1 MDAGTALAAL
11 QSWCH
16 WSAGSWFGLV
26 VGVVCG
32 VPTGMLAAKVLGG
45 RRRPRQQRSGFLH
58 DLLALT
64 PAIVACLLWGA
75 WLGIMAAKFAP

>member
-1 MDAGTALAAL
+1 MNAGTALAAL
-11 QSWCH
+11 QALAQWAATSWM
-16 WSAGSWFGLV
+16 ALAAGLV
-26 VGVVCG
+26 AGGAAGFLVGRLL
-32 VPTGMLAAKVLGG
+32 PA
-45 RRRPRQQRSGFLH
+45 RRQPRPRSGFAH

>member
-11 QSWCH
+11 QGWAQWTATSWV
-16 WSAGSWFGLV
+16 ALAFGLV
-26 VGVVCG
+26 FGVLLG
-32 VPTGMLAAKVLGG
+32 VIGARWLPH
-45 RRRPRQQRSGFLH
+45 RPRSGFAH